1 MDDDVDVGDDRGCVI
16 GAAAAAAATLVA
28 QIGR

>member
-16 GAAAAAAATLVA
+16 GAAAAAATLVA